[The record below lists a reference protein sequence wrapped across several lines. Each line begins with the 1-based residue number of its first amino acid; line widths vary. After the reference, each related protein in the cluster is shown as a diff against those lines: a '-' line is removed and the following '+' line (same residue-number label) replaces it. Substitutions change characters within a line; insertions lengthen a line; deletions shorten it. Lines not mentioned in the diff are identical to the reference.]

1 MYLYINLQSFVL
13 KLLLKN
19 EKLAF
24 KQENLIFREVRI
36 RVKVLATLTSA
47 EADRCSWDHRLTLN
61 NRRQSIGPK
70 PDSRPRLEGARY
82 KYLTKLLMPTQ
93 PFLALQSRIHSHTS
107 LTKLLPSRA
116 SALGLLTKGL
126 SAWVQSRLDPCP
138 KEQNCLTEIVL

>member
-70 PDSRPRLEGARY
+70 PDSRPRLEGACY
-82 KYLTKLLMPTQ
+82 KYLTSCSCLLIPTS
-93 PFLALQSRIHSHTS
+93 PFSHAHTRLAHIINQTPP
-107 LTKLLPSRA
+107 LL
-116 SALGLLTKGL
+116 G
-126 SAWVQSRLDPCP
+126 
-138 KEQNCLTEIVL
+138 